1 MASNFFN
8 KASLVMVP
16 DAPIDGKLPSVK
28 PEDRSGDF
36 TFSRGSNLAATRV
49 NKDGLIEK
57 GRENLL
63 LQSNQFDTTWYNTT
77 SSETGGQIGYD
88 GSNDAW
94 ELSISA
100 AAGRLTQL
108 ISLGGVQTFSVYAK
122 AGTYNFLDLY
132 AIGNVAHSA
141 YFDLSTGSVGTTFS
155 LIDSSITSV
164 GNGWYKCSITFSDTT
179 LNVRFYPA
187 VADNDLT
194 GTSGSIYIQDAQLE
208 QGLAATGYI
217 ETTTAA
223 VQKGILENLPRIDYS
238 GGASCPSLLLEP
250 QRTQLIPQSE
260 YFGGT
265 QWPVDGV
272 SLDANNATSPEGLQN
287 AYKITDDISTGYHK
301 ITKTNVFAADGTMRT
316 WSVFVKKGN
325 ARYCVISHAE
335 IFSSYVNSLIFD
347 MQEGVY
353 TNEGTTNYFDIVQ
366 EPIDMGNGWWRI
378 GFSSDLNSSSY
389 DNFSIGISRGADWL
403 NNASYTGDGSLNFYI
418 YGAQCELGSYST
430 SYIPAYGSSVT
441 RSLDVS
447 SLGGLQT
454 SSILNGTKGTF
465 LFEGIKNQ
473 DWYFTNF
480 VITANS
486 KTNKSLLIDN
496 SGSAIRLRAWDTS
509 GLDAT
514 ITTLGIS
521 NGTFKYLIRWDNGD
535 LKVFINGVSGGTATI
550 SPYSYTTLD
559 LSEGTWSRSSPKQL
573 LFFPTALTDDECIA
587 LTTI

>member
-1 MASNFFN
+1 
-8 KASLVMVP
+8 MVP

-63 LQSNQFDTTWYNTT
+63 LQSNQFDTTWGTLD
-77 SSETGGQIGYD
+77 SEATIGQIGYD
-88 GSNDAW
+88 GSNNAW
-94 ELSISA
+94 LVSKTDLN
-100 AAGRLTQL
+100 GRVQQNIVT
-108 ISLGGVQTFSVYAK
+108 SGVQTFSVYVK
-122 AGTYNFLDLY
+122 AGTKNW
-132 AIGNVAHSA
+132 VALRVDGSGVNT
-141 YFDLSTGSVGTTFS
+141 YFDLQNGVVGFTSNTIEANIKSLGNDWYRCSVT
-155 LIDSSITSV
+155 LSSGITR
-164 GNGWYKCSITFSDTT
+164 
-179 LNVRFYPA
+179 VRIY
-187 VADNDLT
+187 VADGDNDT
-194 GTSGSIYIQDAQLE
+194 SGTSGSIYIQDAQLE
-208 QGLAATGYI
+208 LGLVATDYI
-217 ETTTAA
+217 ETTTAT
-223 VQKGILENLPRIDYS
+223 VQKGILENLPRLDYS

-250 QRTQLIPQSE
+250 QRSNILRQSE
-260 YFGGT
+260 YLGGEFSL
-265 QWPVDGV
+265 DNV
-272 SLDANNATSPEGLQN
+272 SLDYNYGTSPEGVTNSALLTQTGSSSSN
-287 AYKITDDISTGYHK
+287 SMYEFNLPTTDGSYAYSFFFKAGTSTSVRMYVGTGVPEDFNPQTITAGYSG
-301 ITKTNVFAADGTMRT
+301 GTLNIL
-316 WSVFVKKGN
+316 FED
-325 ARYCVISHAE
+325 Y
-335 IFSSYVNSLIFD
+335 
-347 MQEGVY
+347 
-353 TNEGTTNYFDIVQ
+353 
-366 EPIDMGNGWWRI
+366 GNGWWRASATQTLS
-378 GFSSDLNSSSY
+378 GAPYNRFSVYPD
-389 DNFSIGISRGADWL
+389 RGNQGRNVEIWG
-403 NNASYTGDGSLNFYI
+403 TQI
-418 YGAQCELGSYST
+418 EVGSYHT
-430 SYIPAYGSSVT
+430 SYIPTYGSSVT

>member
-57 GRENLL
+57 GGENLL
-63 LQSNQFDTTWYNTT
+63 LQSNQFDTTWTNT
-77 SSETGGQIGYD
+77 SSAETSGFEGYD
-88 GSNDAW
+88 GTNNAW
-94 ELSISA
+94 KLEKTGNG
-100 AAGRLTQL
+100 GRLRQT
-108 ISLGGVQTFSVYAK
+108 ISLSGVNTFSVYAK
-122 AGTYNFLDLY
+122 AGTAKWLRLLFETISDSY
-132 AIGNVAHSA
+132 
-141 YFDLSTGSVGTTFS
+141 YFDLENGVLGSSTSQPVDGN
-155 LIDSSITSV
+155 IESV
-164 GNGWYKCSITFSDTT
+164 GNGWYRCSVTGSGTIGA
-179 LNVRFYPA
+179 VRIYPA
-187 VADNDLT
+187 DDDLDVT

-208 QGLAATGYI
+208 QGLVATEYI
-217 ETTTAA
+217 ETTTAT

>member
-1 MASNFFN
+1 
-8 KASLVMVP
+8 MVP

-57 GRENLL
+57 GGENLL
-63 LQSNQFDTTWYNTT
+63 LQSNQFDTTWTNT
-77 SSETGGQIGYD
+77 SSAETSGFEGYD
-88 GSNDAW
+88 GTNNAW
-94 ELSISA
+94 KLEKTGNG
-100 AAGRLTQL
+100 GRLRQT
-108 ISLGGVQTFSVYAK
+108 ISLSGVNTFSVYAK
-122 AGTYNFLDLY
+122 AGTAKWLRLLFETISDSY
-132 AIGNVAHSA
+132 
-141 YFDLSTGSVGTTFS
+141 YFDLENGVLGSSTSQPVDGN
-155 LIDSSITSV
+155 IESV
-164 GNGWYKCSITFSDTT
+164 GNGWYRCSVTGSGTIGA
-179 LNVRFYPA
+179 VRIYPA
-187 VADNDLT
+187 DDDLDVT

-208 QGLAATGYI
+208 QGLVATEYI
-217 ETTTAA
+217 ETTTAT

-418 YGAQCELGSYST
+418 YGAQCELGSYPT

-441 RSLDVS
+441 RSLDETNSLNISSFTDGVNYSLFFEIKNNDSLIRDNSSGGIRLRNRNASASSIRIYRASNSSIRNAIVFIDESGAFNPAAYVS
-447 SLGGLQT
+447 SATETLKLCFTKDGSTGLFT
-454 SSILNGTKGTF
+454 IYENGVKVREAANLNYLNMNEIYISGSGS
-465 LFEGIKNQ
+465 
-473 DWYFTNF
+473 
-480 VITANS
+480 TADV
-486 KTNKSLLIDN
+486 KSLLYF
-496 SGSAIRLRAWDTS
+496 DT
-509 GLDAT
+509 T
-514 ITTLGIS
+514 
-521 NGTFKYLIRWDNGD
+521 
-535 LKVFINGVSGGTATI
+535 
-550 SPYSYTTLD
+550 
-559 LSEGTWSRSSPKQL
+559 
-573 LFFPTALTDDECIA
+573 LTDDECIA